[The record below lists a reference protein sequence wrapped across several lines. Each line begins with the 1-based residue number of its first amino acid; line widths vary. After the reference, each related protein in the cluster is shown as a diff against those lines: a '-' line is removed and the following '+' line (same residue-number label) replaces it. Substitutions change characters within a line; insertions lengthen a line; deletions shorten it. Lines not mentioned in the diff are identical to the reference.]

1 MGTKETRERNQNW
14 FLFKFREAR
23 KHGRY
28 MDKKRIISQFCLEM
42 FASDRMAKE
51 LLRLFENSGKIKVHK
66 DRIEVLR

>member
-28 MDKKRIISQFCLEM
+28 MEKKRIIAQFCLEM
-42 FASDRMAKE
+42 FASVRTAME
-51 LLRLFENSGKIKVHK
+51 LLNLFQTLGRIKLHR
-66 DRIEVLR
+66 DRIEVLK